1 MPAEFAV
8 LTDPSHALPWPGD
21 PSRRF
26 SPAGELVDTDDPF
39 WIGALADGSIR
50 IAQAPA
56 PPARVPASAA
66 IPSTEG

>member
-26 SPAGELVDTDDPF
+26 NPAGELVDTDDPF

-50 IAQAPA
+50 IAQPPA
-56 PPARVPASAA
+56 PPAPARASAA
-66 IPSTEG
+66 SKSSEG

>member
-26 SPAGELVDTDDPF
+26 NPAGELVDTDDPF
-39 WIGALADGSIR
+39 WIGAIADGSIR
-50 IAQAPA
+50 ITQPPAPA
-56 PPARVPASAA
+56 PASAA
-66 IPSTEG
+66 IPAKEG